1 MEKNNDKKLVKV
13 VIESYAVY
21 VNGKEKLRTDLQK
34 AASAYYLELIPYFF
48 NRDYKEKIKIA
59 TERAIVDCE
68 VVRYRYPNN
77 RCHGEKAGKT
87 YYQVY
92 VNDEFVKELSFKPK
106 DMTLINAV
114 SPGLDW
120 KKIDN

>member
-1 MEKNNDKKLVKV
+1 MEKNNSKKLVKV
-13 VIESYAVY
+13 VFESYAVY
-21 VNGKEKLRTDLQK
+21 VNGKEELRTDLQK

-48 NRDYKEKIKIA
+48 NRGYKEKIKIA

-68 VVRYRYPNN
+68 AVRYRYPNN

-92 VNDEFVKELSFKPK
+92 VNDEFVKELSFKPQP
-106 DMTLINAV
+106 MALINAIA
-114 SPGLDW
+114 PGLDW
-120 KKIDN
+120 KKIDD